1 MEYTSIFTKYL
12 CFCALNHTF
21 GLLLGVGVSGTI
33 YLYFAVFSR
42 RDSAERR
49 QSMRRI
55 GLCISLLITVLVMS
69 ACESEDEAQTFA
81 DCNQGTV
88 KQTTTKPMSNKN
100 KRDFQTL
107 PSDMQLAIVF
117 SSMIRVS
124 EAFDYG
130 IGNPEYFVR
139 SGMTEE
145 EANIAR
151 QNLESIQLKSK
162 SLKQQNSEAIAL
174 IQKSRNQ
181 EMSRNEVQQ
190 LKENRAAF
198 FEVTDSMI
206 TLISQVKPKNAKK
219 TRQQL
224 DQLKTQYTQYSAES
238 VKIMNSIVEKQG
250 ADKASFER
258 HLEELLQKHPG
269 QPVLSGL
276 Y

>member
-1 MEYTSIFTKYL
+1 
-12 CFCALNHTF
+12 
-21 GLLLGVGVSGTI
+21 
-33 YLYFAVFSR
+33 
-42 RDSAERR
+42 
-49 QSMRRI
+49 MRRI

-81 DCNQGTV
+81 DCDQETV

-100 KRDFQTL
+100 KQDFQTL
-107 PSDMQLAIVF
+107 PIDMQLAIVF

-139 SGMTEE
+139 SSMTEE
-145 EANIAR
+145 EAGIAKE
-151 QNLESIQLKSK
+151 NLESIQFDNKQLKK
-162 SLKQQNSEAIAL
+162 QNSEAVAL
-174 IQKSRNQ
+174 LQKTRNQ
-181 EMSRNEVQQ
+181 EMSRNEMQQ

-198 FEVTDSMI
+198 FEVTESMI
-206 TLISQVKPKNAKK
+206 KLISQVTPKNAKK

-224 DQLKTQYTQYSAES
+224 DQLKKQYTQYSAES
-238 VKIMNSIVEKQG
+238 VKIMNSIVKKQG

-258 HLEELLQKHPG
+258 HLETMLQK
-269 QPVLSGL
+269 QPRQPMLSKL

>member
-1 MEYTSIFTKYL
+1 
-12 CFCALNHTF
+12 
-21 GLLLGVGVSGTI
+21 
-33 YLYFAVFSR
+33 
-42 RDSAERR
+42 
-49 QSMRRI
+49 MRRI

-69 ACESEDEAQTFA
+69 ACESEDKAQTFA
-81 DCNQGTV
+81 DCNQETV

-151 QNLESIQLKSK
+151 QNLESIQLENK
-162 SLKQQNSEAIAL
+162 SLKQQNSESIAL

-206 TLISQVKPKNAKK
+206 TLISQVTPKNAKK